1 MNETSEPP
9 KNAGPRL
16 ELPADLIPV
25 YSNLVR
31 ISHSPA
37 ELVFD
42 FACLL
47 PDQPTAR
54 VLARL
59 LMSPLGAKL
68 FFRALGE
75 NLARYE
81 AAFGQINLPG
91 EPTLAN
97 DLFGFIQPPEKPP
110 EV

>member
-1 MNETSEPP
+1 M
-9 KNAGPRL
+9 
-16 ELPADLIPV
+16 
-25 YSNLVR
+25 R

-42 FACLL
+42 FAQIL
-47 PDQPTAR
+47 PGGPAAH
-54 VLARL
+54 VNARL

-81 AAFGQINLPG
+81 AAFGEIHIPG
-91 EPTLAN
+91 DPNLAN
-97 DLFGFIQPPEKPP
+97 ELFRQARPPEPP
-110 EV
+110 PSK

>member
-1 MNETSEPP
+1 MNETPQPP
-9 KNAGPRL
+9 KNAVQHL
-16 ELPADLIPV
+16 ELPADLDPV

-42 FACLL
+42 FARLL
-47 PDQPTAR
+47 PDQPSAR
-54 VLARL
+54 VLVRL
-59 LMSPLGAKL
+59 LMSPIGAKL

-81 AAFGQINLPG
+81 ATFGQINLPG

-110 EV
+110 ED